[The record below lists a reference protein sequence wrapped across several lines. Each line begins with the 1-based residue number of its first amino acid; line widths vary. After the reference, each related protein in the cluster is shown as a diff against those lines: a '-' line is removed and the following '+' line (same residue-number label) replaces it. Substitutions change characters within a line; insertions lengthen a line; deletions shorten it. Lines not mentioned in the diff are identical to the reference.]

1 MSYSASTWLNAYW
14 KQILKTKTVY
24 PFSAIRETTIE
35 ILAIGLKLNR
45 LPEIWSELQKK
56 KIMIDAGKNK
66 QILKNQCI

>member
-1 MSYSASTWLNAYW
+1 VSYSASTWLNAYW

-56 KIMIDAGKNK
+56 K
-66 QILKNQCI
+66 